1 MDSVAAFAL
10 ACHLVSV
17 ARIVYRHDLQ
27 TASVRTAAVT
37 RAFLFALY
45 VCVLPL
51 RAYLRASGSRAV
63 IGLRMSR
70 KELCVDTVGPTTPV
84 AAISAVIA
92 TGVLMPTLTV
102 CYMLSFAARPA
113 HLWTLWAEIDSRSIR
128 YGLEIRE

>member
-17 ARIVYRHDLQ
+17 ARIVCRHDLQ
-27 TASVRTAAVT
+27 NASARTAVIT

-45 VCVLPL
+45 ACVLPL
-51 RAYLRASGSRAV
+51 RAYLRASGSRVV

-70 KELCVDTVGPTTPV
+70 KELCVDAVGPTTQT
-84 AAISAVIA
+84 ATLLAVIA
-92 TGVLMPTLTV
+92 TGVLMPTLTA

-113 HLWTLWAEIDSRSIR
+113 HLWTLHAELDSRSIR